1 MNGMARSR
9 RAASPIR
16 LALARQSTGV
26 IDGAWWPHSALIAA
40 ELPDLVGALHRTLGE
55 VVDIRVNWS
64 ATQGQIDLE
73 TIAAGARLMKVD
85 NVQRR
90 PRLMVVS
97 GRDRNVKLL
106 VVPSMT
112 SQALGLMMLR
122 TVAGIPIDGGTGDNR
137 VFDTAH
143 AVLDLA
149 EAESAL
155 WCGAVTPQ
163 PASDRVGS

>member
-16 LALARQSTGV
+16 LALARQSAGE

-55 VVDIRVNWS
+55 VVDIQVNWS
-64 ATQGQIDLE
+64 ATQGQLDLE

-97 GRDRNVKLL
+97 GRDRRVKLL

-122 TVAGIPIDGGTGDNR
+122 TAAGIATEGGTGDNR

-143 AVLDLA
+143 TVWHLA
-149 EAESAL
+149 EVESAQ
-155 WCGAVTPQ
+155 WCGDIAAQ
-163 PASDRVGS
+163 PAAAK